1 MILCF
6 NILSFIVYILILA
19 SNSFVRSSF
28 FLLSIY
34 IHPFPTPKTPNIPLK
49 PLSPSPTLLN
59 MLKTECA
66 LCRWI
71 TRESYSWGNNRRVP
85 IYQFSRHCWYQPWR
99 RIDRTVFV
107 PSSCWKKCDPWALLL
122 PSLLATCAPA
132 RCCGPCRASGRCPQ
146 QISCSNNPSISTNYN
161 PIFNPNKHLSLQ
173 FSSFRVNSYIYYRL
187 WGSYRYLNAIL
198 KNSNFWMSTSVWWI
212 INIIVIMGKP

>member
-85 IYQFSRHCWYQPWR
+85 IYRFSRHCWYQPWR
-99 RIDRTVFV
+99 RIDRTLFV
-107 PSSCWKKCDPWALLL
+107 PSSCWKKCDSWALLL

-146 QISCSNNPSISTNYN
+146 QISCSKNPSISTIITLYLTQTNIYHSN
-161 PIFNPNKHLSLQ
+161 SPASEETAIFTIDCEAVTDTSMLFWKIPVFEWAHQ
-173 FSSFRVNSYIYYRL
+173 FDEL
-187 WGSYRYLNAIL
+187 
-198 KNSNFWMSTSVWWI
+198 
-212 INIIVIMGKP
+212 